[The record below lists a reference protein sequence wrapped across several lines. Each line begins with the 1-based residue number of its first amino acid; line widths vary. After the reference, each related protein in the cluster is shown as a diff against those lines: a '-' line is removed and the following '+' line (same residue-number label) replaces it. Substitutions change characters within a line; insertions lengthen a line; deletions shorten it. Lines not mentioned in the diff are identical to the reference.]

1 MDKVIFEIGEF
12 VEDQATGMTG
22 EVIGFAVYKY
32 GQTQYLVK
40 SDIKGPNGTYENRW
54 IDSQATVLLER

>member
-22 EVIGFAVYKY
+22 EIIGKAEYKY
-32 GQTQYLVK
+32 EPTQYLVK
-40 SDIKGPNGTYENRW
+40 SDFKGPDGTYANRW
-54 IDSQATVLLER
+54 IPAQAAVLLER